1 MELEAIAQTYQ
12 DLKTAKGRRK
22 DLKAQL
28 KEEVMRHPAY
38 EGAHKELTDAKGK
51 MKLITTEALGS
62 SGLEPDIENA
72 EVEVKELQAVLD
84 DLVAN
89 AIAEG
94 TVKNGQEVNLGGL
107 VVTARV
113 RVNLKQMSLGL

>member
-1 MELEAIAQTYQ
+1 MELAPIARTYE
-12 DLKTAKGRRK
+12 DLKQAKARRK

-28 KEEVMRHPAY
+28 KEEVVRHPAY

-51 MKLITTEALGS
+51 MKLITTEALGT
-62 SGLEPDIENA
+62 SGLESDIENIN
-72 EVEVKELQAVLD
+72 VEVKELQAVLD

-94 TVKNGQEVNLGGL
+94 TVKNGQEVDLGGL

-113 RVNLKQMSLGL
+113 RVNLKQMSLNL